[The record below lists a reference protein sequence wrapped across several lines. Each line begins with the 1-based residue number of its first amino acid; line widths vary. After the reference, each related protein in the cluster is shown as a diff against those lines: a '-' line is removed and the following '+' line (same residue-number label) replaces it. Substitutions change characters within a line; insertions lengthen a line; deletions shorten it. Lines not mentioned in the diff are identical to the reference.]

1 MRENVTETIRDRNG
15 TQNKILLLRVCS
27 PKNGT
32 IMERKNF
39 VYHVTIVIGS
49 VGLEK
54 TVNYIIG
61 LALNPQC

>member
-32 IMERKNF
+32 IVERKIF
-39 VYHVTIVIGS
+39 VYHFTIVIGS
-49 VGLEK
+49 IGLEK
-54 TVNYIIG
+54 NI
-61 LALNPQC
+61 